1 MRRFKNILVVCDE
14 QSAYEHAF
22 ERVLWLATVN
32 KATVTL
38 IDVIDAAPGDLSRL
52 FRSLPGGQ
60 AREIESKLV
69 DVHRSRLDD
78 LAAPLREEGIEV
90 DTVVRQGID
99 FIEIIQTVLANGHD
113 LVIKGAQRTS
123 NGPFFRGADMHL
135 MRKCPCPVWVLNSRS
150 EHRSRR
156 ILAAVD
162 PDPDDPVRD
171 GLNRTIL
178 QLATSLAV
186 QDESDLEV
194 ISVWRVK
201 EESTLRHS
209 SFIKMPAAEVDA
221 LVEEEERQSGWRL
234 QELVGEFHQVT
245 DKMRVLHIK
254 GIASDIITKHVAEE
268 GIDTIV
274 MGTIGRTG
282 VAGFFIGN
290 TAETILSRVGC
301 SVLTVKPQGFVS
313 PVSLEAA
320 SAGAVH

>member
-32 KATVTL
+32 KARVTL

-52 FRSLPGGQ
+52 LRSLPGGR
-60 AREIESKLV
+60 ARDIESKVV
-69 DVHRSRLDD
+69 DVHRTRLEE
-78 LAAPLREEGIEV
+78 LAAPLRERDVQV
-90 DTVVRQGID
+90 DTLVRQGTD
-99 FIEIIQTVLANGHD
+99 FIEIIQTVLSNDHD
-113 LVIKGAQRTS
+113 LVIKGAQRSS

-162 PDPDDPVRD
+162 PDPDDPVRN

-178 QLATSLAV
+178 QLATSLAM
-186 QDESDLEV
+186 QDESDLDV

-209 SFIKMPAAEVDA
+209 SFIKMPPAEVDA

-234 QELVGEFHQVT
+234 QELVGEFRRIT
-245 DKMRVLHIK
+245 EKMRVLHIK
-254 GIASDIITKHVAEE
+254 GVASDIITKHVVEE
-268 GIDTIV
+268 DIDTIV

-301 SVLTVKPQGFVS
+301 SVLTVKPQGFIS

-320 SAGAVH
+320 PAGAAH